1 MLRPALTWYQGRTSL
16 ERDVRSK
23 LHHAAA
29 ADGPR
34 DVTEIGVPQNGAG
47 VAELRR
53 IGQAE
58 GLAAQLQTQPFR
70 QLDALEEREVEVKQ
84 PRPADRISTHA
95 AEGESRRR
103 SEARLRE
110 PGTIETDAMQDLE
123 RRHQVGR
130 L

>member
-1 MLRPALTWYQGRTSL
+1 MPSGVTEGAHWQNWPRWADKPISQPLKRKMRP
-16 ERDVRSK
+16 K

-29 ADGPR
+29 AGGSR
-34 DVTEIGVPQNGAG
+34 DVTEIGVPQNRAG

-58 GLAAQLQTQPFR
+58 GLTSQLQTQPFR

-84 PRPADRISTHA
+84 SRTADHVATHT

-103 SEARLRE
+103 SEARLRK
-110 PGTIETDAMQDLE
+110 PGTIETDAM
-123 RRHQVGR
+123 
-130 L
+130 